1 MVGMKIVDEEDGG
14 FLRRSHHMRQSQ
26 VGIVIRGELKVDATA
41 EEFDFSWCLSRG
53 NHLAMKGRD
62 QGVGG
67 DFCWPVIP

>member
-1 MVGMKIVDEEDGG
+1 
-14 FLRRSHHMRQSQ
+14 MRQRQ

-62 QGVGG
+62 QVIGG
-67 DFCWPVIP
+67 DFGRPFIPYR